1 MNIPWMYLD
10 KNNASIEALKDYR
23 SMKSIISNTKAEIE
37 AVRTGMIGL
46 GSHSLSDL
54 PKGTRDSAANENRII
69 RGMEEIDALKV
80 RYQQAAAYMEWF
92 QPAWSALA
100 EDERVVLK
108 LFYLQEDT
116 NRIDAVMEICD
127 HFCIERSSAY
137 KKKDRALS
145 HLSLLLY
152 GK

>member
-1 MNIPWMYLD
+1 MNIPWTYLD
-10 KNNASIEALKDYR
+10 KNNATIEAMKDYG
-23 SMKSIISNTKAEIE
+23 SMKAIMFNTKAEIE
-37 AVRTGMIGL
+37 AVRTRMVGL
-46 GSHSLSDL
+46 GSTSLSDVSG
-54 PKGTRDSAANENRII
+54 GTNDHTANENRII
-69 RGMEEIDALKV
+69 RGMEEIDVLKE

-92 QPAWSALA
+92 QPAWSALT
-100 EDERVVLK
+100 EDERTVLT
-108 LFYLQEDT
+108 LFYLKEDT
-116 NRIDAVMEICD
+116 HRIDAVMEICD